1 MVFSLIFFVMKKF
14 ILSSFLITFF
24 LTTMAKAEEVSIR
37 CQIGLN
43 DWFEKTLNPELMNVW
58 PPEVAGSDDEWLE
71 PLPLLWWSD
80 TSVAWTQASL
90 EWQQINT
97 VVLELGTMEMLK
109 VSIFLSEPYEIRER
123 HYRCSRSF

>member
-1 MVFSLIFFVMKKF
+1 
-14 ILSSFLITFF
+14 
-24 LTTMAKAEEVSIR
+24 MAKAEEVSIR